1 MKAKKQQYLWTVF
14 TNHEPVAVVAAT
26 VQEDAWKIVNALYER
41 NDLQGDPSS
50 ASVQPCTGHQS
61 KKVLRQADRM
71 GVGTSF
77 LARLGEGVFMTN
89 IGGLTFERAAA

>member
-1 MKAKKQQYLWTVF
+1 MKAKRQQFLWMVF
-14 TNHEPVAVVAAT
+14 TNREPVAVVAAT
-26 VQEDAWKIVNALYER
+26 GLEDAWKIVKALFER
-41 NDLQGDPSS
+41 NDLAGDPAN

-71 GVGTSF
+71 GVGSGF

-89 IGGLTFERAAA
+89 MGGLTFERAAA